1 MIRFLWSKGRTPIEI
16 HRGMQP
22 TYGER
27 CLALRSVGWWCSE
40 FENGRENLNDNE
52 RAGRPRVSVT
62 DDNTARVGAI
72 VKAERRL
79 RIKDI
84 AQELDISF
92 GSAFNI
98 IHEWL
103 GHRKVSCRWVPKQF
117 DDVIKGKRMIASLN
131 HLQRYAEEGD
141 NFLDRIVTGDETW
154 VFHYTPE
161 SKQQSMVWKH
171 PQSPVRK
178 KFRTAPS
185 VHKVMLTAFSD
196 CRGPLVLDFMP
207 RGATINA
214 DRYCSTLSLL
224 GAAIRK
230 KPRGFSMLTT

>member
-1 MIRFLWSKGRTPIEI
+1 
-16 HRGMQP
+16 MQP
-22 TYGER
+22 TYEER
-27 CLALRSVGWWCSE
+27 CLALRSVRWWCSE

-62 DDNTARVGAI
+62 DKNTARVGTM
-72 VKAERRL
+72 VKAERRV

-84 AQELDISF
+84 AQELDICF

-98 IHEWL
+98 IHECL
-103 GHRKVSCRWVPKQF
+103 RYRMVSCRWIPKQL
-117 DDVIKGKRMIASLN
+117 DDVKKGKRMIASLN
-131 HLQRYAEEGD
+131 NLQRYAEEGD

-154 VFHYTPE
+154 ILHYTPE

-178 KFRTAPS
+178 KFRIAQS
-185 VHKVMLTAFSD
+185 VHKVMLTTFWD

-207 RGATINA
+207 RGSTINA
-214 DRYCSTLSLL
+214 DR
-224 GAAIRK
+224 
-230 KPRGFSMLTT
+230 